1 MKPFLYRDLMP
12 GGELGGTGLIAVI
25 TLIAESVSRFP
36 NYLTVDRM
44 YVIYG
49 EEVWETGFEEE
60 IRPLDQL
67 YLNQIQ
73 IVARQGPRWPIEG
86 QVDLVIRVLVRDNST
101 KYIKAVNQ
109 MIGAAW

>member
-1 MKPFLYRDLMP
+1 MLFRRDDIDRIPEIITLDGIRITMKPFLYRDLMP

-73 IVARQGPRWPIEG
+73 
-86 QVDLVIRVLVRDNST
+86 
-101 KYIKAVNQ
+101 
-109 MIGAAW
+109 